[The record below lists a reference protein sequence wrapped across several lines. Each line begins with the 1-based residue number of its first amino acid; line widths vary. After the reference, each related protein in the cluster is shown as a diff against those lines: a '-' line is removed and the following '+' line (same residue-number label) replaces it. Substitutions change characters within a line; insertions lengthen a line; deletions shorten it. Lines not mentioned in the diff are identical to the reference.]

1 MEAILNRKFSEAIKG
16 YKKEEVDEYVDDVA
30 REFDKLRRENDELSE
45 KLEVCK
51 DKIREY
57 RNDED
62 ALKDALLGAQKQGNS
77 IIADAKEKAQNIIGD
92 AQQQSDEM
100 IKAAEDEV
108 AARKEEAQQIIAD
121 ALAEKA
127 RIEAEAKK
135 AADDIHT
142 EMTIQTE
149 LDKEVLARTKRE
161 AEDFRTRLI
170 VEYTSHMEFIKAIP
184 EACENEFVK
193 GVVAEHD
200 SSTLRELIAS
210 QKGEEL
216 PVVEDISE
224 DSEEKAGEDDSD
236 IKVVDSF
243 SDIEVQETESI
254 EMEESGFTVD
264 NAFETAEDDGAPDFL
279 NDNKPARNKSKFEK
293 LEFGNNNN
301 NNHNNHHSNKKKRK

>member
-1 MEAILNRKFSEAIKG
+1 MDAILDRKFSEAIKG
-16 YKKEEVDEYVDDVA
+16 YKKEEVDEYVGEVA
-30 REFDKLRRENDELSE
+30 REFDKLKREIDELSE

-51 DKIREY
+51 DRIREY

-62 ALKDALLGAQKQGNS
+62 ALKDALLVAQKQGNS
-77 IIADAKEKAQNIIGD
+77 IISDAKEKAQNIIGD
-92 AQQQSDEM
+92 ANQKSDEM

-121 ALAEKA
+121 ALAEKE

-149 LDKEVLARTKRE
+149 IDKEILARTKRE

-170 VEYTSHMEFIKAIP
+170 VEYTSHIELIKSLP

-193 GVVAEHD
+193 QTTAEHD
-200 SSTLRELIAS
+200 SSVLRELIAS
-210 QKGEEL
+210 QNGETIPEIA
-216 PVVEDISE
+216 DIPE
-224 DSEEKAGEDDSD
+224 KEEAPKEDDSD

-243 SDIEVQETESI
+243 SDIRVQEGESV
-254 EMEESGFTVD
+254 EVEEGGFTVE
-264 NAFETAEDDGAPDFL
+264 NAFDTAEDDGAPDFL
-279 NDNKPARNKSKFEK
+279 NDNKPVRNKSKFEK
-293 LEFGNNNN
+293 LEFGNNNS
-301 NNHNNHHSNKKKRK
+301 HNNHSGKKKRK

>member
-1 MEAILNRKFSEAIKG
+1 MDDILNRKFSEAIKG

-30 REFDKLRRENDELSE
+30 REFDKLKREIDELSE

-51 DKIREY
+51 DRIREY

-77 IIADAKEKAQNIIGD
+77 IIAEAKEKASNIIGD
-92 AQQQSDEM
+92 ANQKSEEM

-108 AARKEEAQQIIAD
+108 AAKKEEAQQIIAD
-121 ALAEKA
+121 ALAEKE

-149 LDKEVLARTKRE
+149 IDKEILARTKRE

-170 VEYTSHMEFIKAIP
+170 FEYTSQIELIKSLP

-193 GVVAEHD
+193 QTAAEHD
-200 SSTLRELIAS
+200 SSVLRELIAS
-210 QKGEEL
+210 QNGEAL
-216 PVVEDISE
+216 PEIEDMPIE
-224 DSEEKAGEDDSD
+224 DEKPAEDDSD

-243 SDIEVQETESI
+243 SDIKVQEGESV
-254 EMEESGFTVD
+254 EVEESGFTVE
-264 NAFETAEDDGAPDFL
+264 NAFDTPEDDSTPDFL
-279 NDNKPARNKSKFEK
+279 NDNKPSRNKSKFEK
-293 LEFGNNNN
+293 LEFGNNNTHN
-301 NNHNNHHSNKKKRK
+301 NNHSGKKKRK